1 MASNTQKR
9 YITTIILLLAIL
21 TCSKVTQLSASHIG
35 ISGGPEVITDS
46 SPYTV
51 QTHLHT
57 TSVWCCP
64 TNQPDVTSTASCRR
78 EKTILYWNIVQT
90 RLLLNSRSSNLTPD
104 NMPYMTCFTK
114 TYFTEIGIVS

>member
-1 MASNTQKR
+1 MSPALNGSS
-9 YITTIILLLAIL
+9 AIQRFEYGNAIKIRDGKTFDFYMGL
-21 TCSKVTQLSASHIG
+21 PHVINPCIVCSTHGLIAQHTCSKVTQLSTSHIG

-64 TNQPDVTSTASCRR
+64 TNQPDVTNTASWSVR
-78 EKTILYWNIVQT
+78 ET
-90 RLLLNSRSSNLTPD
+90 
-104 NMPYMTCFTK
+104 
-114 TYFTEIGIVS
+114 